1 MDRDYELT
9 SIYVSLCPDNIYRSI
24 CPYMD
29 TLRPR
34 EAIWAIF
41 LFSIIG
47 ISTVCCGVCF
57 GAWRTDYDTAEV
69 KQAGQEFFQRA
80 NKAEPANLDPS
91 LQTEYAKSWL
101 EGRYMGDDI

>member
-1 MDRDYELT
+1 M
-9 SIYVSLCPDNIYRSI
+9 YRSL

-29 TLRPR
+29 SLRPR
-34 EAIWAIF
+34 ERILAIF
-41 LFSIIG
+41 LFAIFAVSFVCAG
-47 ISTVCCGVCF
+47 ICF

-69 KQAGQEFFQRA
+69 RRAGKEFFHKA
-80 NKAEPANLDPS
+80 NKSEPGTLDPS